1 MDDSKSLKDELS
13 GANLGHNHRLSIKQ
27 QHRQNIGIKMSP
39 LYLKRMRLKAG
50 FNLFMD

>member
-27 QHRQNIGIKMSP
+27 QHRQNIG
-39 LYLKRMRLKAG
+39 LL
-50 FNLFMD
+50 FNSASSFDDNAIEVNKSDF